1 MTTSRLQLYNGA
13 LVNHLGQRPLASLTE
28 NQPSRRYL
36 DTAWNN
42 DAVKWCLEQGQWK
55 FAMRSAQVD
64 YSPSVEP
71 GFPGLQYAFNLPDD
85 HVRLAGVFQDQTMKV
100 PYLDYR
106 VEAGFMWG
114 NLETMY
120 IRYVSDDEDYG
131 GDFSLWP
138 QSFVELVEIHLAAK
152 VAKPLTQDDNLQDK
166 LEAKRDKRVLLIA
179 KSHDAMEDPT
189 RFPATGSWVKSRFSG
204 QRYRRA
210 GDR

>member
-1 MTTSRLQLYNGA
+1 MTTSRIQLYNGA
-13 LVNHLGQRPLASLTE
+13 LVNHLGQRAIANLTVNE
-28 NQPSRRYL
+28 AARRYL

-42 DAVKWCLEQGQWK
+42 DAVKWCLEKGQWK
-55 FAMRSAQVD
+55 FAMRSVQLD

-85 HVRLAGVFQDQTMKV
+85 LVRLAGVFQDESMKV

-106 VEAGFMWG
+106 EEGGFLWG

-120 IRYVSDDEDYG
+120 VRYVSDDESCG

-138 QSFVELVEIHLAAK
+138 QSFIELVEIHLAAK

-166 LEAKRDKRVLLIA
+166 LEAKRDRIVLKAALA
-179 KSHDAMEDPT
+179 RDAMEEPT
-189 RFPATGSWVKSRFSG
+189 KFPPPGSWVKSRFSG